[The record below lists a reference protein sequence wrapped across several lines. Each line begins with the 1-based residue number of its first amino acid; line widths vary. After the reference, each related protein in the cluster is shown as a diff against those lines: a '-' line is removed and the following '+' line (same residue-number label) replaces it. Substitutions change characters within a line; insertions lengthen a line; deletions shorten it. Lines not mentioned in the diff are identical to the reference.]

1 MFNDRPNGKGMVYGL
16 NQIILRWKR
25 HYGANGIYPLVY
37 SFNGKGV
44 VL

>member
-1 MFNDRPNGKGMVYGL
+1 MIDPMEKEWFMAPVY
-16 NQIILRWKR
+16 QIILRWKR